1 MDVGAQSS
9 EIKTLQRRLDL
20 LSRKE
25 ARLQVSQNY
34 SRFRPRKFY
43 CSDRVLGSM
52 IVAQSGLIDS
62 FYRRVI

>member
-25 ARLQVSQNY
+25 ARLQVSQILTFDWLMNVPPPT
-34 SRFRPRKFY
+34 RI
-43 CSDRVLGSM
+43 RVVGPCQFL
-52 IVAQSGLIDS
+52 
-62 FYRRVI
+62 

>member
-25 ARLQVSQNY
+25 ARLQVSQNQ
-34 SRFRPRKFY
+34 RFDWPMKF
-43 CSDRVLGSM
+43 RVVGPCQFL
-52 IVAQSGLIDS
+52 
-62 FYRRVI
+62 

>member
-25 ARLQVSQNY
+25 ARLQVSQNQ
-34 SRFRPRKFY
+34 
-43 CSDRVLGSM
+43 
-52 IVAQSGLIDS
+52 I
-62 FYRRVI
+62 

>member
-25 ARLQVSQNY
+25 ARLQVSQNQ
-34 SRFRPRKFY
+34 RFDWWKF
-43 CSDRVLGSM
+43 RVVGPCQFL
-52 IVAQSGLIDS
+52 
-62 FYRRVI
+62 

>member
-25 ARLQVSQNY
+25 ARLQVSQN
-34 SRFRPRKFY
+34 FLKIQIFQNFKN
-43 CSDRVLGSM
+43 L
-52 IVAQSGLIDS
+52 
-62 FYRRVI
+62 YRI